1 MAEKKQEVQTLLER
15 LRSTMDESQISE
27 EQKAL
32 LRKVEYHIH
41 NEDEPDPAE
50 PSVRESLE
58 TLIEDLSIDHPRSAG
73 LARSLLET
81 LAAIG
86 I

>member
-1 MAEKKQEVQTLLER
+1 MPEDKQLHTLLER
-15 LRSTMDESQISE
+15 LRSTMDESDVSE

-41 NEDEPDPAE
+41 NEDEPDPEE
-50 PSVRESLE
+50 PTLRESVE
-58 TLIEDLSIDHPRSAG
+58 VLIEDLSVDHPRSAG
-73 LARSLLET
+73 IARSLLET